1 MGQPFVTIVS
11 KTEKTAC
18 KTACKL
24 WSSELSIIM
33 CIKSNT
39 QRGLKMA
46 KTDLIHIRI
55 NPETKLAAEKVFE
68 RLGINTS
75 YAVSLFLNQVIMR
88 DGLPFSVEIYR
99 NDEQTEAELFASSID
114 STDGKGVISRAN
126 QTILHLY
133 ANGDIDYETALFA
146 LKRNI

>member
-1 MGQPFVTIVS
+1 
-11 KTEKTAC
+11 
-18 KTACKL
+18 
-24 WSSELSIIM
+24 
-33 CIKSNT
+33 
-39 QRGLKMA
+39 MA